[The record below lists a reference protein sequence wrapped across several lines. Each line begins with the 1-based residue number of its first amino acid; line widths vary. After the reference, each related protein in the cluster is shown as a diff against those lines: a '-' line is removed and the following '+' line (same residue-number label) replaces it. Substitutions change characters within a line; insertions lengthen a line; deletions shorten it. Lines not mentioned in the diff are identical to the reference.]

1 MRALVVY
8 ILLPHTTRV
17 HPSAPHIYESI
28 SRLCIYVTALVLKY
42 KGTIA
47 QKKKS
52 WNYNK
57 PIQSETLF
65 LHCCGTEW
73 DIIGDSKWQFYCSLP
88 TTTTAEQNGSNCVHL
103 PPEYV
108 RVPYDISESTERL
121 GFDGENVHI
130 LTTPMTIMNICPLH
144 INTSSDIFHRNNA
157 WSFKNPV
164 VSTIEILTR
173 RFNDFKF
180 KDWREFMWDKKSDS
194 QETSIRYL
202 RNKFGD
208 TKLLQI

>member
-47 QKKKS
+47 QKKRVETTINPSRVKHFFCIVAV
-52 WNYNK
+52 
-57 PIQSETLF
+57 PSETSSVTVNDNF
-65 LHCCGTEW
+65 IAHCCYPT
-73 DIIGDSKWQFYCSLP
+73 

-157 WSFKNPV
+157 
-164 VSTIEILTR
+164 
-173 RFNDFKF
+173 
-180 KDWREFMWDKKSDS
+180 
-194 QETSIRYL
+194 
-202 RNKFGD
+202 
-208 TKLLQI
+208 